1 MSFLCFDVLA
11 SWKVSATSGP
21 ARKILVRHLGDA
33 DIGTLFIFDLRR
45 QADEIWTSHL
55 LDRTLVLGINMK
67 AAYIHDIERPLQLQ
81 YLHTQSDVF
90 AVHQHQN
97 NLVFTGARNGS
108 IHQFDRRMDKPHGQ
122 KLFDGRLRNQR
133 ASVRYL
139 TAIRDWQLVASHSN
153 GDVRRSSSSSSSSF
167 PSLDVPGN

>member
-97 NLVFTGARNGS
+97 VSLFHLPPPISNLLIIIFAIPASRILSSPAPGTARYISSIDAWTNHTARN
-108 IHQFDRRMDKPHGQ
+108 
-122 KLFDGRLRNQR
+122 
-133 ASVRYL
+133 
-139 TAIRDWQLVASHSN
+139 
-153 GDVRRSSSSSSSSF
+153 SSMA
-167 PSLDVPGN
+167 D